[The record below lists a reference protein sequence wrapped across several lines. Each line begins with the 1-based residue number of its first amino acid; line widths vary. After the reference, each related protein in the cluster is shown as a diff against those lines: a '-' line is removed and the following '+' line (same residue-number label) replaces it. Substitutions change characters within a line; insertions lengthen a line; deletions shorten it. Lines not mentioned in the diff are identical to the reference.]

1 MGTTASSVELRS
13 SMSASKPVVVGVD
26 GSDAAST
33 AVVWAARTAA
43 ARKLPL
49 LLVSVVH
56 VPAYYYSEPYLVR
69 GYGDDLKNAGRAHLD
84 SAEVLAREAVDE
96 TLEIETKLHEG
107 RIAEVLLQYA
117 PGASVI
123 ALGSRGLGELSGAV
137 LGSVARAVAAHSTT
151 PVAVVRGRTLDGHAP
166 TEGPVVVGIDGSET
180 SAAATEAAFREASAR
195 NAQLIAVNVWSDVS
209 VQPSLGATEDDPHWS
224 AIQAAEEA
232 VLSEQLAGLIEQ
244 YPDVPVQRVVRRD
257 RPVRVLSEFSE
268 QAQLLVVGSRGR
280 GGFRGMLLG
289 STSAAL
295 MSTADCPV
303 LIVRPGGPAE

>member
-1 MGTTASSVELRS
+1 M
-13 SMSASKPVVVGVD
+13 
-26 GSDAAST
+26 
-33 AVVWAARTAA
+33 VWAARTAV

-84 SAEVLAREAVDE
+84 SAAVLAREAVDDAG
-96 TLEIETKLHEG
+96 LEIDTKLHEG

-117 PGASVI
+117 PGASMI
-123 ALGSRGLGELSGAV
+123 ALGSRGLGEFSGAL
-137 LGSVARAVAAHSTT
+137 LGSVARAVASHSTT

-166 TEGPVVVGIDGSET
+166 TEGPVVVGIDGSEI
-180 SAAATEAAFREASAR
+180 SAAATKVAFQEASAR
-195 NAQLIAVNVWSDVS
+195 NAQLVAVNVWSDVS

-303 LIVRPGGPAE
+303 LIVRPAETS

>member
-1 MGTTASSVELRS
+1 
-13 SMSASKPVVVGVD
+13 MSTSKPVVVGVD
-26 GSDAAST
+26 GSESAST

-56 VPAYYYSEPYLVR
+56 VPAYYYTEPYLVR

-84 SAEVLAREAVDE
+84 SAAVLANEVAEEVGQLDVD
-96 TLEIETKLHEG
+96 TKLHEG

-117 PGASVI
+117 PQATMI
-123 ALGSRGLGELSGAV
+123 ALGSRGLGEFSGAL
-137 LGSVARAVAAHSTT
+137 LGSVARAVASHSTV
-151 PVAVVRGRTLDGHAP
+151 PVAVIRGRTLDGRPP
-166 TEGPVVVGIDGSET
+166 TEGPVVVGVDGSEI
-180 SAAATEAAFREASAR
+180 SEAAVPVAFEEASAR
-195 NAQLIAVNVWSDVS
+195 NAQLVAVNVWSDVS

-232 VLSEQLAGLIEQ
+232 VLSERLAGWIEQ
-244 YPDVPVQRVVRRD
+244 YPDVPVQRVVHRD

-268 QAQLLVVGSRGR
+268 RAQLLVVGSHGR
-280 GGFRGMLLG
+280 GGFKGMLLG

-303 LIVRPGGPAE
+303 LIVRPESAAG

>member
-1 MGTTASSVELRS
+1 
-13 SMSASKPVVVGVD
+13 MSASKPVVVGVD
-26 GSDAAST
+26 GSESAST
-33 AVVWAARTAA
+33 AVVWAAQTAA
-43 ARKLPL
+43 ARRLPL

-69 GYGDDLKNAGRAHLD
+69 GYGDDLMNAGRAHLD
-84 SAEVLAREAVDE
+84 SALVLAREAVEDIGP
-96 TLEIETKLHEG
+96 LEIDTKLHEG
-107 RIAEVLLQYA
+107 RIAEILLQYA
-117 PGASVI
+117 PQASVI
-123 ALGSRGLGELSGAV
+123 ALGSRGLGEFSGAL
-137 LGSVARAVAAHSTT
+137 LGSVARAVASHSEA
-151 PVAVVRGRTLDGHAP
+151 PVAVVRGRTLDGRPP
-166 TEGPVVVGIDGSET
+166 TEGPVVVGVDGSEI
-180 SAAATEAAFREASAR
+180 SDAAVGAAFAEASAR

-224 AIQAAEEA
+224 AIQTAEEA
-232 VLSEQLAGLIEQ
+232 VLSEQLAGWIEQ
-244 YPDVPVQRVVRRD
+244 YPDVPVQRIVRRD

-303 LIVRPGGPAE
+303 LIVRKKSEK